1 MCQNFPP
8 GGYNYSRFCNRD
20 MQDAQNA
27 ALVNYARGERMAA
40 YFQTQKILAR
50 ENPEIFFWWRRQ
62 MEPIS
67 VDFRGFDPNPVVES
81 WNAWQWSI

>member
-1 MCQNFPP
+1 MEAAQKIALTRYDRP
-8 GGYNYSRFCNRD
+8 SR
-20 MQDAQNA
+20 
-27 ALVNYARGERMAA
+27 LGA
-40 YFQTQKILAR
+40 YFQTQKLLIAD
-50 ENPEIFFWWRRQ
+50 NPALFIYWLRQ